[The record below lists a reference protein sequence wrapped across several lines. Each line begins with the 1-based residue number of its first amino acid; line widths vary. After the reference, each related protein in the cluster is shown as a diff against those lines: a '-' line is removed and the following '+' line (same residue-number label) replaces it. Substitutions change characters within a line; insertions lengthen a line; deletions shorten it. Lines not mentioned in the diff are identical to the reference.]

1 MLSIA
6 ICDDQQDSL
15 ETIEEELHR
24 SSKNLNVEIETHLYT
39 DGNIACFFLLS
50 DLKNV

>member
-24 SSKNLNVEIETHLYT
+24 SSKNLNVFRHRYAK
-39 DGNIACFFLLS
+39 NIRS
-50 DLKNV
+50 